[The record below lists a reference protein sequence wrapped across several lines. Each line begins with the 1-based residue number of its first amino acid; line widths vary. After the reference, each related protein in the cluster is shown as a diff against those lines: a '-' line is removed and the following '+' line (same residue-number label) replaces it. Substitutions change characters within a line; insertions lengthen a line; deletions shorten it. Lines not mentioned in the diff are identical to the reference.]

1 MGARLLKWVFFT
13 VLVSF
18 TPLILTGLV
27 LWADDKMVVSSLWP
41 HGELLLISTA
51 IAADAIGEMIPTGP
65 RARAAKIVAV
75 GSCVL
80 LLIIS
85 ALWYAVIQIHG
96 FNAGKISES
105 SLFLFAGTLIA
116 SLGCQALAE
125 GVEQK

>member
-1 MGARLLKWVFFT
+1 MGAKLLKWVIFT

-18 TPLILTGLV
+18 TPLILTGLI
-27 LWADDKMVVSSLWP
+27 LWADDKMVLSLLWP

-65 RARAAKIVAV
+65 SARKSKIISG
-75 GSCVL
+75 GSCVF
-80 LLIIS
+80 LLIVS

-105 SLFLFAGTLIA
+105 SLFLFAATLIA
-116 SLGCQALAE
+116 SLSCQALAE
-125 GVEQK
+125 SGELK